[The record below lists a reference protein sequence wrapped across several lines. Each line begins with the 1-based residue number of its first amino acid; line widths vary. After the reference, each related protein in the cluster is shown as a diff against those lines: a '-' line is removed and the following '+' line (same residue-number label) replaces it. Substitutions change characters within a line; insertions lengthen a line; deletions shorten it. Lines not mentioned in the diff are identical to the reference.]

1 MSQFR
6 LDSYGLSQ
14 SICECGERIGKQ
26 EKEIMIRIIKKFAKI
41 LNRQQKSRVII
52 IGIMM
57 VIGAFLETLGVGLI
71 LPLVKAIMTPDFIET
86 NEYARKACEILDLH
100 MTRTFMI
107 ALIAAL
113 IFVYLFKNLYLFV
126 EYYVQYRFICN
137 NRFAVQRRLM
147 EVYLHRPYEYFLN
160 AESGEI
166 VRVVTNDTQNTFNLL
181 GTVLSFFTEAIVS
194 VALIITIVAA
204 DPFMAFL
211 LAAVLGGMMFV
222 IDSLIKPVLG
232 RAGVRFQ
239 QNSAKTNKWLL
250 QAISGIKEVKVT
262 EKEDYFLD
270 QFSKY
275 GKRAIDSEKKNLV
288 LGQVPRLSIEAF
300 GISAM
305 LAVIAI
311 LMWRGREVNTMLPQL
326 AAFAM
331 AAVRLMPSV
340 NRMSAFLN
348 AMSYQEPA
356 LDKMLEHL
364 SAAQRWE
371 QNREPASDH
380 QVPDAD
386 RTGKCQNRDMAVM
399 DQAVTDETDLTLDYQ
414 VELSD
419 ITYAY
424 PNAEHPVLE
433 HADMV
438 IPVGKS
444 VGIVGVSGAGKT
456 TAIDIL
462 LGLLPAQAG
471 RVLVDGEDI
480 RENYADWLTHL
491 GYIPQ
496 MIFMLDD
503 TIRANVAF
511 GIPAKDASDEKVWKA
526 LEEAQLKA
534 FVQSLPDGL
543 DTTIG
548 ERGVRLSGGQRQRI
562 GIARALYTDPELL
575 IFDEATSALD
585 NETESA
591 IMESI
596 NALHGKKTLV
606 IIAHRLTTIEECDM
620 VYRVENREI
629 KRER

>member
-1 MSQFR
+1 
-6 LDSYGLSQ
+6 
-14 SICECGERIGKQ
+14 
-26 EKEIMIRIIKKFAKI
+26 MIRITQKFSKL
-41 LNRQQKSRVII
+41 LNKQQKMRVVV

-57 VIGAFLETLGVGLI
+57 IIGAFLETLGVGLI
-71 LPLVKAIMTPDFIET
+71 LPLVSAITTPDIIAT
-86 NEYARKACEILDLH
+86 NKYAKIVCEIFDLH
-100 MTRTFMI
+100 ATRTFI
-107 ALIAAL
+107 IVVIAAL
-113 IFVYLFKNLYLFV
+113 IFVYIFKNLYLFI

-137 NRFAVQRRLM
+137 NRFAVQCKLM
-147 EVYLHRPYEYFLN
+147 NVYLHRPYEFFLN

-166 VRVVTNDTQNTFNLL
+166 VRVVTSDTSNTFALL
-181 GTVLSFFTEAIVS
+181 STVLSFFTEAVVS
-194 VALIITIVAA
+194 IALIITIIAA

-211 LAAVLGGMMFV
+211 LAVVLGGMMLL
-222 IDSLIKPVLG
+222 IGKLIKPVLK
-232 RAGVRFQ
+232 RAGLKYQ
-239 QNSAKTNKWLL
+239 QNAGKMNKWLL
-250 QAISGIKEVKVT
+250 QSISGIKEVKVA
-262 EKEDYFLD
+262 EKEEYFLE

-275 GKRAIDSEKKNLV
+275 GKRAIDSEKKNSV
-288 LGQVPRLSIEAF
+288 LGTVPRLAIEAF

-311 LMWRGREVNTMLPQL
+311 LMWKGREVDTMLPQL
-326 AAFAM
+326 SAFAM

-340 NRMSAFLN
+340 NRMSSALN
-348 AMSYQEPA
+348 SMSYQEPA

-364 SAAQRWE
+364 AVAEKWENEREGECDVEQR
-371 QNREPASDH
+371 
-380 QVPDAD
+380 
-386 RTGKCQNRDMAVM
+386 KK
-399 DQAVTDETDLTLDYQ
+399 ETAFAGQGITLDRQ
-414 VELSD
+414 VKLSD

-433 HADMV
+433 HANMV

-444 VGIVGVSGAGKT
+444 VGIVGSSGSGKT

-462 LGLLPAQAG
+462 LGLLVPQAG
-471 RVLVDGEDI
+471 QVLVDGMDI
-480 RENYADWLTHL
+480 REDYDGWLSHL

-511 GIPAKDASDEKVWKA
+511 GIPAKEVDDSQVWKA
-526 LEEAQLKA
+526 LEEAQLKE

-585 NETESA
+585 NETEAA

-596 NALHGKKTLV
+596 NALHGRKTLV
-606 IIAHRLTTIEECDM
+606 IIAHRLTTIEECDI
-620 VYRVENREI
+620 VYRVENGKI
-629 KRER
+629 VKER

>member
-1 MSQFR
+1 
-6 LDSYGLSQ
+6 
-14 SICECGERIGKQ
+14 
-26 EKEIMIRIIKKFAKI
+26 MIRIIKKFAII
-41 LNRQQKSRVII
+41 LNKQQKVRVII

-71 LPLVKAIMTPDFIET
+71 LPLVSAITTPNIIET
-86 NEYARKACEILDLH
+86 NKYAKMVCEVFDLH
-100 MTRTFMI
+100 ATRTFI
-107 ALIAAL
+107 IVVIAAL
-113 IFVYLFKNLYLFV
+113 IFVYIFKNLYLFF

-137 NRFAVQRRLM
+137 NRFAVQYRLM

-166 VRVVTNDTQNTFNLL
+166 VRVVTSDTQNTFNLL
-181 GTVLSFFTEAIVS
+181 STVLSFFTEAVVS
-194 VALIITIVAA
+194 TALIITIIVA

-211 LAAVLGGMMFV
+211 LAAVLGGMMLL
-222 IDSLIKPVLG
+222 IGRLIKPVLK
-232 RAGVRFQ
+232 RAGVKYQ

-250 QAISGIKEVKVT
+250 QAISGIKEVKVA
-262 EKEDYFLD
+262 EKEEYFLE

-275 GKRAIDSEKKNLV
+275 GKRAIDSEKKNSV
-288 LGQVPRLSIEAF
+288 LGTVPRLAIEAF

-311 LMWRGREVNTMLPQL
+311 LMWKGREVDTMWPQL
-326 AAFAM
+326 SAFAM

-340 NRMSAFLN
+340 NRMSAALN
-348 AMSYQEPA
+348 SMSYQEPA

-364 SAAQRWE
+364 SVAQRWE
-371 QNREPASDH
+371 QESETATNNMVSAT
-380 QVPDAD
+380 DAVNQPVAAAMVLDD
-386 RTGKCQNRDMAVM
+386 RSAGDMALE
-399 DQAVTDETDLTLDYQ
+399 DRI
-414 VELSD
+414 ELSD
-419 ITYAY
+419 ITYSY

-433 HADMV
+433 HANMV
-438 IPVGKS
+438 IPIGKS
-444 VGIVGVSGAGKT
+444 VGIVGASGSGKT

-462 LGLLPAQAG
+462 LGLLPPQAG
-471 RVLVDGEDI
+471 QVLVDGVDI
-480 RENYADWLTHL
+480 REDYDGWLEHL

-511 GIPAKDASDEKVWKA
+511 GVPAKNVDDTQVWKA
-526 LEEAQLKA
+526 LEEAQLKE

-585 NETESA
+585 NETEAA

-596 NALHGKKTLV
+596 NALHGRKTLV

-620 VYRVENREI
+620 VYRVENGKI
-629 KRER
+629 VKER

>member
-1 MSQFR
+1 M
-6 LDSYGLSQ
+6 
-14 SICECGERIGKQ
+14 K
-26 EKEIMIRIIKKFAKI
+26 KIIKKFAKI
-41 LNRQQKSRVII
+41 LTKQQKARVII

-71 LPLVKAIMTPDFIET
+71 LPLVSAITTPDIIET
-86 NEYARKACEILDLH
+86 NKYAKIVCEIFDLH
-100 MTRTFMI
+100 ATRTFI
-107 ALIAAL
+107 IVVIAAL
-113 IFVYLFKNLYLFV
+113 IFVYIFKNLYLFF

-137 NRFAVQRRLM
+137 NRFAVQYRLM

-166 VRVVTNDTQNTFNLL
+166 VRVISDDTRNTFTLL
-181 GTVLSFFTEAIVS
+181 STVLSFFTEGVVS
-194 VALIITIVAA
+194 VALIITIIAA

-211 LAAVLGGMMFV
+211 LATVLGGMMLL
-222 IDSLIKPVLG
+222 IGKLIKPVLK
-232 RAGVRFQ
+232 RAGLKYQ

-250 QAISGIKEVKVT
+250 QAISGIKEVKVA
-262 EKEDYFLD
+262 EKEDYFLE

-275 GKRAIDSEKKNLV
+275 GKRAIDSEKKNGV
-288 LGQVPRLSIEAF
+288 LGTVPRLSIEAF

-311 LMWRGREVNTMLPQL
+311 LMWKGREVNTMLPQL
-326 AAFAM
+326 SAFAM

-340 NRMSAFLN
+340 NRMSASLN
-348 AMSYQEPA
+348 SMSYQEPA

-364 SAAQRWE
+364 SVAQRWE
-371 QNREPASDH
+371 SERDGETAVGIRENAACDSNG
-380 QVPDAD
+380 Q
-386 RTGKCQNRDMAVM
+386 KI
-399 DQAVTDETDLTLDYQ
+399 TLDRQ

-419 ITYAY
+419 ITYSY

-433 HADMV
+433 HANMV

-444 VGIVGVSGAGKT
+444 VGIVGSSGSGKT

-462 LGLLPAQAG
+462 LGLLPLQAG
-471 RVLVDGEDI
+471 QVLVDGIDI
-480 RENYADWLTHL
+480 REDYDGWLAHL

-511 GIPAKDASDEKVWKA
+511 GIPAKEIDDTQVWKA
-526 LEEAQLKA
+526 LEEAQLKE

-585 NETESA
+585 NETEAA

-596 NALHGKKTLV
+596 NALHGRKTLV

-620 VYRVENREI
+620 VYRVENGKI
-629 KRER
+629 VKER

>member
-1 MSQFR
+1 
-6 LDSYGLSQ
+6 
-14 SICECGERIGKQ
+14 
-26 EKEIMIRIIKKFAKI
+26 MIRIIKKFLKI
-41 LNRQQKSRVII
+41 LNKQQKLRVII
-52 IGIMM
+52 IGFMM

-71 LPLVKAIMTPDFIET
+71 LPLVTAIMTPDFIET
-86 NEYARKACEILDLH
+86 NKYAKMVCEILDLH
-100 MTRTFMI
+100 TTRTFMI
-107 ALIAAL
+107 VVIAAL
-113 IFVYLFKNLYLFV
+113 IFVYIFKNAYLFL

-137 NRFAVQRRLM
+137 NRFAVQCRLM
-147 EVYLHRPYEYFLN
+147 EAYLRRPYEYFLN

-166 VRVVTNDTQNTFNLL
+166 VRVVTSDTQNTFNLL
-181 GTVLSFFTEAIVS
+181 STVLSFFTEAVVS
-194 VALIITIVAA
+194 IALIITIIAA

-211 LAAVLGGMMFV
+211 LATVLGGMMFL
-222 IDSLIKPVLG
+222 IGRLIKPVLR
-232 RAGVRFQ
+232 RAGVKYQ
-239 QNSAKTNKWLL
+239 QNAAKTNKWLL
-250 QAISGIKEVKVT
+250 QAISGIKEVKVA
-262 EKEDYFLD
+262 EKEDYFSH

-311 LMWRGREVNTMLPQL
+311 LMWKGREVDTMLPQL
-326 AAFAM
+326 SAFAM

-340 NRMSAFLN
+340 NRMSSSLN
-348 AMSYQEPA
+348 SMSYQEPA

-364 SAAQRWE
+364 SVAQRWE
-371 QNREPASDH
+371 KEQDEVSEDS
-380 QVPDAD
+380 
-386 RTGKCQNRDMAVM
+386 
-399 DQAVTDETDLTLDYQ
+399 AVTVCDTNESIAGVGITVSVDLTLDKQ
-414 VELSD
+414 VALSD

-424 PNAEHPVLE
+424 PNSESFVLE
-433 HADMV
+433 HANMV

-444 VGIVGVSGAGKT
+444 VGIVGSSGAGKT

-462 LGLLPAQAG
+462 LGLLPPQEG
-471 RVLVDGEDI
+471 QVLVDGMDI
-480 RENYADWLTHL
+480 QENYGGWLSHL

-511 GIPAKDASDEKVWKA
+511 GISAKEVDDAQVWKA
-526 LEEAQLKA
+526 LEEAQLKE

-585 NETESA
+585 NETEAA

-596 NALHGKKTLV
+596 NALHGRKTMV
-606 IIAHRLTTIEECDM
+606 IIAHRLTTIEECDI
-620 VYRVENREI
+620 VYRVENGKI
-629 KRER
+629 VKER

>member
-1 MSQFR
+1 MLQ
-6 LDSYGLSQ
+6 
-14 SICECGERIGKQ
+14 IV
-26 EKEIMIRIIKKFAKI
+26 KKFLKI
-41 LNRQQKSRVII
+41 LNKRQKLRVII
-52 IGIMM
+52 IGILM

-71 LPLVKAIMTPDFIET
+71 LPLVTAITTPNFIET
-86 NEYARKACEILDLH
+86 NKYAKMVCELFDLH
-100 MTRTFMI
+100 TTRTFMVVV
-107 ALIAAL
+107 IAAL
-113 IFVYLFKNLYLFV
+113 IFVYIFKNMYLFL
-126 EYYVQYRFICN
+126 EYYVQARFICN
-137 NRFAVQRRLM
+137 NRFAVQCRLL
-147 EVYLHRPYEYFLN
+147 ETYLHRPYEYFLN

-166 VRVVTNDTQNTFNLL
+166 VRVITNDTQSTFFLL
-181 GTVLSFFTEAIVS
+181 STVLSFFTEGVVS
-194 VALIITIVAA
+194 VALIITIIAT
-204 DPFMAFL
+204 DPFMALL
-211 LAAVLGGMMFV
+211 LASVLGGMMLL
-222 IDSLIKPVLG
+222 IGKLIKPLLK
-232 RAGVRFQ
+232 RAGINFQ

-250 QAISGIKEVKVT
+250 QSINGIKEIKVA
-262 EKEDYFLD
+262 EKEDYFLE

-275 GKRAIDSEKKNLV
+275 GKRAIDSEKKNTV
-288 LGQVPRLSIEAF
+288 LGNAPRLTIEAF

-311 LMWRGREVNTMLPQL
+311 LMWRGREINTMLPQL
-326 AAFAM
+326 SAFAM

-340 NRMSAFLN
+340 NRMASSLN
-348 AMSYQEPA
+348 SMSYQEPA

-364 SAAQRWE
+364 SVAQRWE
-371 QNREPASDH
+371 NEQGELSE
-380 QVPDAD
+380 D
-386 RTGKCQNRDMAVM
+386 R
-399 DQAVTDETDLTLDYQ
+399 AVTVCDTNECVVDARNTVAVDLTLDKQ
-414 VELSD
+414 VALSN

-424 PNAEHPVLE
+424 PNAESFVLE
-433 HADMV
+433 HANMV

-444 VGIVGVSGAGKT
+444 VGIVGASGAGKT

-462 LGLLPAQAG
+462 LGLLPPQEG
-471 RVLVDGEDI
+471 RVLVDGVDI
-480 RENYADWLTHL
+480 REDYDGWLSHL

-511 GIPAKDASDEKVWKA
+511 GVPAKEVDDSQVWKA

-585 NETESA
+585 NETEAA

-596 NALHGKKTLV
+596 NALHGRKTMV
-606 IIAHRLTTIEECDM
+606 IIAHRLTTIEECDI
-620 VYRVENREI
+620 VYRVENRKI
-629 KRER
+629 VKER

>member
-1 MSQFR
+1 MR
-6 LDSYGLSQ
+6 
-14 SICECGERIGKQ
+14 K
-26 EKEIMIRIIKKFAKI
+26 IIKKFAKI
-41 LNRQQKSRVII
+41 LTKQQKARVII

-57 VIGAFLETLGVGLI
+57 IIGAFLETLGVGLI
-71 LPLVKAIMTPDFIET
+71 LPLVSAITTPNIIET
-86 NEYARKACEILDLH
+86 NKYAKMVCEMFDLH
-100 MTRTFMI
+100 ATRTFMI
-107 ALIAAL
+107 VVIAAL
-113 IFVYLFKNLYLFV
+113 IFVYIFKNAYLFF

-137 NRFAVQRRLM
+137 NRFAVQCRLM

-166 VRVVTNDTQNTFNLL
+166 VRVVTSDTGSTFNLL
-181 GTVLSFFTEAIVS
+181 STVLSFFTEAVVS
-194 VALIITIVAA
+194 FALIITIIAA
-204 DPFMAFL
+204 DPFMACL
-211 LAAVLGGMMFV
+211 LALVLGGMMFL
-222 IDSLIKPVLG
+222 IGRLIKPVLR
-232 RAGVRFQ
+232 RAGLKYQ
-239 QNSAKTNKWLL
+239 QNAAKMNKWLL
-250 QAISGIKEVKVT
+250 QAISGIKEVKVA
-262 EKEDYFLD
+262 EKEEYFLE

-275 GKRAIDSEKKNLV
+275 GKRAIDSEKKNGV
-288 LGQVPRLSIEAF
+288 LGTVPRLSIEAF

-311 LMWRGREVNTMLPQL
+311 LMWKGREVDTMLPQL
-326 AAFAM
+326 SAFAM

-340 NRMSAFLN
+340 NRMSASLN
-348 AMSYQEPA
+348 SMSYQEPA

-364 SAAQRWE
+364 SVAEKWE
-371 QNREPASDH
+371 KEHAGETVVGARDTGTASHGRE
-380 QVPDAD
+380 
-386 RTGKCQNRDMAVM
+386 M
-399 DQAVTDETDLTLDYQ
+399 TLDRQ

-419 ITYAY
+419 ITYSY
-424 PNAEHPVLE
+424 PNAEQLVLE
-433 HADMV
+433 HANMV

-444 VGIVGVSGAGKT
+444 VGIVGASGSGKT

-462 LGLLPAQAG
+462 LGLLPPQEG
-471 RVLVDGEDI
+471 RVLVDDVDI
-480 RENYADWLTHL
+480 REDYDGWLSHL

-511 GIPAKDASDEKVWKA
+511 GLSAKEVDDAQVWKA
-526 LEEAQLKA
+526 LEEAQLRE

-585 NETESA
+585 NETEAA

-596 NALHGKKTLV
+596 NALHGRKTLV

-620 VYRVENREI
+620 VYRVENGKI
-629 KRER
+629 VKER

>member
-1 MSQFR
+1 
-6 LDSYGLSQ
+6 
-14 SICECGERIGKQ
+14 
-26 EKEIMIRIIKKFAKI
+26 MIRIIRKFEKI
-41 LNRQQKSRVII
+41 LNKQQKIRVII
-52 IGIMM
+52 IVIMM

-71 LPLVKAIMTPDFIET
+71 LPLVSAITTPDIIHT
-86 NEYARKACEILDLH
+86 NKYAKMVCEMFDLH
-100 MTRTFMI
+100 ATRTFMI
-107 ALIAAL
+107 VVIAEL
-113 IFVYLFKNLYLFV
+113 IFVYIFKNLYLFL

-137 NRFAVQRRLM
+137 NRFSVQCRLM
-147 EVYLHRPYEYFLN
+147 DVYLHRPYEYFLN

-166 VRVVTNDTQNTFNLL
+166 VRVVTNDTQNTFALL
-181 GTVLSFFTEAIVS
+181 STVLSFFTEGVVS
-194 VALIITIVAA
+194 VALIITIIVA

-211 LAAVLGGMMFV
+211 LAAVLGGMMFL
-222 IDSLIKPVLG
+222 IGKLIKPILKQ
-232 RAGVRFQ
+232 AGLKFQ
-239 QNSAKTNKWLL
+239 QNAGQTNKWLL
-250 QAISGIKEVKVT
+250 QSISGIKEVKVT
-262 EKEDYFLD
+262 EKEAYFLE

-288 LGQVPRLSIEAF
+288 LGTVPRLSIEAF

-311 LMWRGREVNTMLPQL
+311 LMWKGREVDTMLPQL
-326 AAFAM
+326 SAFAM

-340 NRMSAFLN
+340 NRMSAALN
-348 AMSYQEPA
+348 TMSYQEPA

-364 SAAQRWE
+364 SVAEKWE
-371 QNREPASDH
+371 NGHTGETVVGVRETGTVSDG
-380 QVPDAD
+380 
-386 RTGKCQNRDMAVM
+386 REM
-399 DQAVTDETDLTLDYQ
+399 TLDRQ

-419 ITYAY
+419 ITYSY
-424 PNAEHPVLE
+424 PNAEQPVLE
-433 HADMV
+433 RANMV
-438 IPVGKS
+438 LPVGKS
-444 VGIVGVSGAGKT
+444 VGIVGASGSGKT

-462 LGLLPAQAG
+462 LGLLPPQAG
-471 RVLVDGEDI
+471 QVLVDGVDI
-480 RENYADWLTHL
+480 REDYGSWLAHL

-511 GIPAKDASDEKVWKA
+511 GVPAKDVDDIQVWKA
-526 LEEAQLKA
+526 LEEAQLKE

-585 NETESA
+585 NETEAA

-596 NALHGKKTLV
+596 NALHGRKTLV
-606 IIAHRLTTIEECDM
+606 IIAHRLTTIEECDI
-620 VYRVENREI
+620 VYRVENGKIE
-629 KRER
+629 KER

>member
-1 MSQFR
+1 M
-6 LDSYGLSQ
+6 L
-14 SICECGERIGKQ
+14 
-26 EKEIMIRIIKKFAKI
+26 RIINKFGKI
-41 LNRQQKSRVII
+41 LNKQQKLRVII

-57 VIGAFLETLGVGLI
+57 VFGAFLETLGVGLI
-71 LPLVKAIMTPDFIET
+71 LPLVSAITAPDIIMT
-86 NEYARKACEILDLH
+86 NEYAKMLCELLDLH
-100 MTRTFMI
+100 ATRTFMVVV
-107 ALIAAL
+107 IAAL
-113 IFVYLFKNLYLFV
+113 IFVYIFKNVYLFF

-137 NRFAVQRRLM
+137 NRFSVQYRLM
-147 EVYLHRPYEYFLN
+147 DVYLQRPYEYFLN

-166 VRVVTNDTQNTFNLL
+166 VRVVTNDTQNTFLL
-181 GTVLSFFTEAIVS
+181 LSTVLSFFTEGVVS
-194 VALIITIVAA
+194 VALIITIIAT

-211 LAAVLGGMMFV
+211 LAAVLGGMMFM
-222 IDSLIKPVLG
+222 IGKLIKPVLR
-232 RAGVRFQ
+232 RAGVKYQ
-239 QNSAKTNKWLL
+239 QNAGKMNKWLL
-250 QAISGIKEVKVT
+250 QSISGIKEVKVA
-262 EKEDYFLD
+262 EKEKYFLE

-275 GKRAIDSEKKNLV
+275 GKRAINSEKKNNV

-311 LMWRGREVNTMLPQL
+311 LMWKGREVDTMLPQL
-326 AAFAM
+326 SAFAM

-340 NRMSAFLN
+340 NRMSAALN
-348 AMSYQEPA
+348 TMSYQEPA

-364 SAAQRWE
+364 SVAEKWE
-371 QNREPASDH
+371 NEHTGETVVGARETGVSSDG
-380 QVPDAD
+380 
-386 RTGKCQNRDMAVM
+386 REM
-399 DQAVTDETDLTLDYQ
+399 TLDRQ

-419 ITYAY
+419 ITYSY
-424 PNAEHPVLE
+424 PNTEQPVLE
-433 HADMV
+433 RANMV

-444 VGIVGVSGAGKT
+444 VGIVGASGSGKT

-462 LGLLPAQAG
+462 LGLLPPQAG
-471 RVLVDGEDI
+471 QVLVDGVDI
-480 RENYADWLTHL
+480 RKDYGCWLGHL

-511 GIPAKDASDEKVWKA
+511 GVPTKDVDDTQVWKA
-526 LEEAQLKA
+526 LEEAQLKE

-585 NETESA
+585 NETEAA
-591 IMESI
+591 IMEAI
-596 NALHGKKTLV
+596 NALHGRKTLV
-606 IIAHRLTTIEECDM
+606 IIAHRLTTIEECDI
-620 VYRVENREI
+620 VYRVENGKIE
-629 KRER
+629 KER